1 MAKQDRL
8 TCLICNGVF
17 PNREWLESAFL
28 YEANEITE
36 GWFSEFPG
44 FVSIQLKIAEK
55 QKEIKN
61 LQSEIEYRE
70 ENIRREAAF
79 GEEQQKRE
87 TEYREGIKQRERE
100 DARRLKEYAYV
111 LETGISPSGEGLKC
125 LLSSDSS

>member
-1 MAKQDRL
+1 
-8 TCLICNGVF
+8 
-17 PNREWLESAFL
+17 
-28 YEANEITE
+28 
-36 GWFSEFPG
+36 
-44 FVSIQLKIAEK
+44 LKIAEK

-100 DARRLKEYAYV
+100 DARRLKELAYV